1 MPADNITSS
10 AVAVPHHIREVG
22 RITWP
27 GGRPGQCQLRQGV
40 QGRGRGGCAAMVTA
54 YIGERLSSGRESE
67 RADNE
72 QTNKQTNKHDKRN
85 MGKEITSRL
94 NGTSSRW
101 AVVLLVGCRVY

>member
-10 AVAVPHHIREVG
+10 AVVVPYRIGEDGHIM
-22 RITWP
+22 WP
-27 GGRPGQCQLRQGV
+27 GGRPGQCQLRRGV

-72 QTNKQTNKHDKRN
+72 QTNKQTNVTNTTWERKLQAD
-85 MGKEITSRL
+85 
-94 NGTSSRW
+94 
-101 AVVLLVGCRVY
+101 